1 MKLVAPVN
9 LFLACLTCV
18 IISCSSS
25 RNFRPVQ
32 PAADIKSLH
41 LLGVYEIPC
50 ALSFNN
56 TTVGGLS
63 GIDYDQKK
71 NLYYFICDD
80 RSSIN
85 PARYYTAN
93 IFISQKGIDSLKF
106 ISVKYLLQPG
116 GNTYPNSKTDPYN
129 TPDPEAIRYNPI
141 QNRIVWSSEGER
153 IIKENQTILADPAVN
168 IITTDGKHIAS
179 LPLPQLLKMQAAEK
193 GPRQNSV
200 LEGMCFADNYQSL
213 YVNVEEPLYE
223 DGPKADTEEKNAF
236 IRILKFDTKSNKNT
250 GQFAYKL
257 DPVAYPANPV
267 NAYKINGVPDILSLG
282 DNKLL
287 VIERSFSTGRLACTV
302 KLFIT
307 DISRASDISN
317 NLSLVK
323 NRDFIAAE
331 KKLLLNMDDLGIY
344 VDNIEGVTFGP
355 LLPNGKKTLLLV
367 ADNNFNPIE
376 QSQVFLFE
384 ISE

>member
-18 IISCSSS
+18 IFSCSSS

-41 LLGVYEIPC
+41 LLGVYEIPY

-85 PARYYTAN
+85 PARYYTAG

-106 ISVKYLLQPG
+106 ISVNYLLQAG
-116 GNTYPNSKTDPYN
+116 GKTYPNNKTDPYN
-129 TPDPEAIRYNPI
+129 TPDPEAIRYNPV

-153 IIKENQTILADPAVN
+153 IIKENQTILSDPAVN

-179 LPLPQLLKMQAAEK
+179 LPLPQLLKMQEAEK

-267 NAYKINGVPDILSLG
+267 NAYKINGVPDILSIG

-317 NLSLVK
+317 NHSLVK

-331 KKLLLNMDDLGIY
+331 KKLLLNMDDLSIY